1 MHNELDKSDNSNSN
15 KKVWKSNMGQNMGM
29 WKGNIGHRTEDK
41 DIVLAF
47 RLVLLV
53 ACQWA
58 PFPAARRRISF
69 DQVAAEWRVVCANLC
84 ASTRNRPGRHKGYQL
99 YDGGTEG
106 EGRQDARH
114 KKHEPI
120 SGSTCLC
127 LPLPLSPFLYPS
139 RLTRSISRPKSF
151 QTFRAHGMGKVGAM
165 GVTAK

>member
-1 MHNELDKSDNSNSN
+1 MHNELDKSDNSNSNSN
-15 KKVWKSNMGQNMGM
+15 KKVWKSNMGQNMNCGR
-29 WKGNIGHRTEDK
+29 GTGGEHRTEDK

-99 YDGGTEG
+99 YDGGTG
-106 EGRQDARH
+106 EEDGGRMHGIKSTSRSLARLV
-114 KKHEPI
+114 
-120 SGSTCLC
+120 SAF
-127 LPLPLSPFLYPS
+127 LSPFLFLS
-139 RLTRSISRPKSF
+139 LS
-151 QTFRAHGMGKVGAM
+151 
-165 GVTAK
+165 

>member
-1 MHNELDKSDNSNSN
+1 M
-15 KKVWKSNMGQNMGM
+15 
-29 WKGNIGHRTEDK
+29 
-41 DIVLAF
+41 LAF

-58 PFPAARRRISF
+58 PFPAASRRISF

-99 YDGGTEG
+99 YDGGTG
-106 EGRQDARH
+106 EEDGGRMHGIKSTSRSLARLV
-114 KKHEPI
+114 
-120 SGSTCLC
+120 SAF
-127 LPLPLSPFLYPS
+127 LSPFLYLS
-139 RLTRSISRPKSF
+139 LLTRSISRPKSF

>member
-29 WKGNIGHRTEDK
+29 WKRNRGGTWNTGQRTEDK

-84 ASTRNRPGRHKGYQL
+84 ASTRNRPGRHKGYQP
-99 YDGGTEG
+99 YDGGT
-106 EGRQDARH
+106 GRGAR
-114 KKHEPI
+114 EA
-120 SGSTCLC
+120 GC
-127 LPLPLSPFLYPS
+127 
-139 RLTRSISRPKSF
+139 
-151 QTFRAHGMGKVGAM
+151 
-165 GVTAK
+165 TA